1 MLGDLDGKGTN
12 TARTGMDQ
20 NFVAFFEITL
30 GDQRLPRGQASQR
43 DRGRLFM
50 GNVSGLDRQFVFLNA
65 RKFCNGTSI
74 HLVGAGEHLIAN
86 FDAFHILTNL
96 NNCA

>member
-1 MLGDLDGKGTN
+1 
-12 TARTGMDQ
+12 
-20 NFVAFFEITL
+20 
-30 GDQRLPRGQASQR
+30 
-43 DRGRLFM
+43 M

-86 FDAFHILTNL
+86 FDTFHILTNL
-96 NNCA
+96 NNSA